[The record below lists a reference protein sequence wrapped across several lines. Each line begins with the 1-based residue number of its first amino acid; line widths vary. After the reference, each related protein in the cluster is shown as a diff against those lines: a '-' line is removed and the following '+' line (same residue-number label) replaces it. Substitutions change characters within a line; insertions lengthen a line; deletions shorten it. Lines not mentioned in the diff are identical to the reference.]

1 MISKKGSLQDV
12 LAATRY
18 IFGYYIIWKKYRN
31 FLTSQPR
38 NKPFKTSYSLYM

>member
-18 IFGYYIIWKKYRN
+18 IFGYYII
-31 FLTSQPR
+31 
-38 NKPFKTSYSLYM
+38 